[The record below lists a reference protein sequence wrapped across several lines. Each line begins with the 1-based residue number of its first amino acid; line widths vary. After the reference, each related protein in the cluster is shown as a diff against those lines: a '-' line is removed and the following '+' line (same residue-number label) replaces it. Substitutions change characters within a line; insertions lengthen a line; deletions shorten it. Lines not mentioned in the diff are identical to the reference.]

1 MEILTG
7 NLTVEDEDTGDP
19 EYFSLWKVLSDKK
32 IETVCTTHE
41 YFLKVICVQK
51 TRKCIKEMTIQ
62 SVGGLT
68 LHIVACM
75 EPTMKLTDR

>member
-1 MEILTG
+1 MK
-7 NLTVEDEDTGDP
+7 
-19 EYFSLWKVLSDKK
+19 YFKD
-32 IETVCTTHE
+32 ETVCTTHE

-68 LHIVACM
+68 LRVACM
-75 EPTMKLTDR
+75 EPTMKLADR